1 MEPVFALLAT
11 LFYAA
16 AFYLLLSRHVVRMLI
31 GVALLGNGV
40 NLSLFLAGRL
50 TRDVPPV
57 IGAGEDVLKAGAA
70 NPLPQALILTA
81 IVISFAFFAC
91 LLVPVSRASPTLRIH
106 DTRAMR
112 FAEPDRLD
120 PPSGY

>member
-1 MEPVFALLAT
+1 MEPVLALLAT
-11 LFYAA
+11 LFFAA

-31 GVALLGNGV
+31 GVGLLGNGV
-40 NLSLFLAGRL
+40 NLTLFLAGRL

-57 IGAGEDVLKAGAA
+57 IGANETVLAGGAA

-81 IVISFAFFAC
+81 IVISFSFFTF
-91 LLVPVSRASPTLRIH
+91 LLVLGYRAYQTLGTD

-112 FAEPDRLD
+112 FSEPDRLD

>member
-1 MEPVFALLAT
+1 MEPVYAGLST
-11 LFYAA
+11 LFLAA

-40 NLSLFLAGRL
+40 NLSLFIAGRL

-57 IGAGEDVLKAGAA
+57 MGAGEEVLKAGAA

-81 IVISFAFFAC
+81 IVISFSFFAY
-91 LLVPVSRASPTLRIH
+91 LLVLGYRAYQTLGTD

>member
-1 MEPVFALLAT
+1 MEPVFALVAT
-11 LFYAA
+11 VFLAA

-40 NLSLFLAGRL
+40 NLSLFIAGRL

-57 IGAGEDVLKAGAA
+57 MGAGDEVLKAGAA

-81 IVISFAFFAC
+81 IVISFSFFAY
-91 LLVPVSRASPTLRIH
+91 LLVLGYRAYQTLGTD

>member
-81 IVISFAFFAC
+81 IVISFSFFAY
-91 LLVPVSRASPTLRIH
+91 LLVLGYRAYQTLGTD

>member
-81 IVISFAFFAC
+81 IVISFSCFAY
-91 LLVPVSRASPTLRIH
+91 LLVLGYRAYQTLGTD